1 MPQRRTRQDREL
13 LAAKRLR
20 SVLGTHGVAD
30 GRTLEQKISDGG
42 PFDQRIDPHVLTDVR
57 ASLVQSGEITRR
69 LENNVPWYHLSAIPD
84 DVVQQRLEQLQ
95 PIHARTLDGNFVLRV
110 GQVLEIAIF
119 RALRELHAVSPEVQF
134 FGGFRDLDEH
144 DDSTR
149 YSKVEPEM
157 ISGEHV
163 GGGLVDFVVTTPDG
177 IQAAIEAKNI
187 RQWVYPDRKEI
198 KELLEKALVL
208 DAVPVLIARRIPFV
222 TFYILSECGVLFHQT
237 YNQLY
242 PAADA
247 ELASLA
253 KDKRLLGYHDIRVG
267 NDPDVRLKR
276 FMTEHLVPLLPA
288 AQERFEHFRDLVE
301 GYVDGT
307 YTYEA
312 FTARVGRRVR
322 GEPEDWPEVEE

>member
-20 SVLGTHGVAD
+20 SVLGAHGVATD
-30 GRTLEQKISDGG
+30 RTLEQKISDAG
-42 PFDQRIDPHVLTDVR
+42 PANQRIDPHVLTDVR
-57 ASLVQSGEITRR
+57 AALEQSGEITRR
-69 LENNVPWYHLSAIPD
+69 LENAVPWYHLSAIPD

-95 PIHARTLDGNFVLRV
+95 PIHARTREGRFVLRV

-119 RALRELHAVSPEVQF
+119 RALRELHANNRRVQF
-134 FGGFRDLDEH
+134 LGGFRDLNKH
-144 DDSTR
+144 GDDTL
-149 YSKVEPEM
+149 YSKVEPNFINGHNVE
-157 ISGEHV
+157 
-163 GGGLVDFVVTTPDG
+163 GGLVDFVVTTPDG
-177 IQAAIEAKNI
+177 VQAAIEAKNI
-187 RQWVYPDRKEI
+187 RQWVYPDRPEI
-198 KELLEKALVL
+198 EELLRKSLEL

-222 TFYILSECGVLFHQT
+222 TFYILSQCGVLFHQT

-247 ELASLA
+247 ELAALA

-276 FMTEHLVPLLPA
+276 FITERLVSLLPT
-288 AQERFEHFRDLVE
+288 AQERFEQFRDLVE
-301 GYVDGT
+301 GYVDGS

-312 FTARVGRRVR
+312 FTARVGRRAR
-322 GEPEDWPEVEE
+322 GEPEDWPEG

>member
-1 MPQRRTRQDREL
+1 M
-13 LAAKRLR
+13 
-20 SVLGTHGVAD
+20 
-30 GRTLEQKISDGG
+30 EQKISDGG

-69 LENNVPWYHLSAIPD
+69 IENDVPWYHLSAIPD

-95 PIHARTLDGNFVLRV
+95 PIHARTLDGRFVLRV

-119 RALRELHAVSPEVQF
+119 RALRELYADNRGVQF
-134 FGGFRDLDEH
+134 CGGFRDLDKH
-144 DDSTR
+144 SDATLYR
-149 YSKVEPEM
+149 KVEPDFINGRNVE
-157 ISGEHV
+157 
-163 GGGLVDFVVTTPDG
+163 GGLVDFVVTTPDG

-187 RQWVYPDRKEI
+187 RQWVYPDRLEI
-198 KELLEKALVL
+198 EELLRKSLDL

-247 ELASLA
+247 ELAALA
-253 KDKRLLGYHDIRVG
+253 KDKLLLGYHDIRVG

-276 FMTEHLVPLLPA
+276 FITEHLVPLLPA
-288 AQERFEHFRDLVE
+288 AQERFEQFRDLVE

-307 YTYEA
+307 YDYEA
-312 FTARVGRRVR
+312 FTARVGRRVQ
-322 GEPEDWPEVEE
+322 GESEDWPEGRE